1 MIPFAYDSG
10 NNNNNNIN
18 NITIVNNSNN
28 DEDGT
33 GNSTPPPSPSF
44 QEPQNDDAWI
54 KMVFSKQFAD
64 RRKTWLQTYNSD
76 SSIDYETNE
85 ISVSTF
91 LRDEYVH
98 YSASSVR
105 RAIPSAVDGLKPSQ
119 RKALFACFKRK
130 LTKEIKVAQLVGYI
144 SEHTAYHHGEQS
156 MEQTVVKL
164 AQDFVGSNN
173 INLLFP
179 GGQFGS
185 RLMGGKDAASSRYI
199 FTRLAER
206 VRERGA

>member
-1 MIPFAYDSG
+1 M
-10 NNNNNNIN
+10 
-18 NITIVNNSNN
+18 
-28 DEDGT
+28 
-33 GNSTPPPSPSF
+33 
-44 QEPQNDDAWI
+44 
-54 KMVFSKQFAD
+54 
-64 RRKTWLQTYNSD
+64 
-76 SSIDYETNE
+76 
-85 ISVSTF
+85 
-91 LRDEYVH
+91 
-98 YSASSVR
+98 
-105 RAIPSAVDGLKPSQ
+105 DGLKPSQ

-130 LTKEIKVAQLVGYI
+130 LTKEIKVAQVVGYV

-199 FTRLAER
+199 FTRLAEITR
-206 VRERGA
+206 TIFPVADDDVLDYLDDEGTQIEPKYYVPIVRGVFPSNTFENIVCITDQDRLKTIVKPRTHQHQNSNTGTACADQRM